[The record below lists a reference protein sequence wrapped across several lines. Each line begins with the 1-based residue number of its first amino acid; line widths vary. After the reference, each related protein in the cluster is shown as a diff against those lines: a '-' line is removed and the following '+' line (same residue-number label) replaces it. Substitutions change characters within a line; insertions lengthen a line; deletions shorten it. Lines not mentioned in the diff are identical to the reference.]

1 MKSYFNLLA
10 WTVVFPFVVMLCITP
25 SIAGFVSV
33 EALLVFGGF
42 LVLNVFLFIP
52 YLLQARFK
60 YSYFASIISI
70 VIASIMEADH
80 VLLFSET
87 MYYRL
92 AGFLS
97 VLILSFS
104 IVSIRSELK
113 SEALQYSCQAD
124 QNDIVIYEQ

>member
-33 EALLVFGGF
+33 EAFLVLGGF

-60 YSYFASIISI
+60 YSYFASNISI
-70 VIASIMEADH
+70 VIASQMEADH
-80 VLLFSET
+80 ILLFSET
-87 MYYRL
+87 IYYRL
-92 AGFLS
+92 AGFFS
-97 VLILSFS
+97 ILILSHS
-104 IVSIRSELK
+104 IVSIRSGIE
-113 SEALQYSCQAD
+113 SDALQYNNQTD
-124 QNDIVIYEQ
+124 QNDIVI